1 MSDEEEVTRPPK
13 IGKDPKSK
21 GIKKDKDSCSLSVAS
36 LEKDSISCKDEM
48 PIT

>member
-1 MSDEEEVTRPPK
+1 MAKSEKASTGTMSDEEEEVTRPPK

-36 LEKDSISCKDEM
+36 
-48 PIT
+48 